1 MISHERFC
9 RAVDPAGEQAEGGEE
24 GGKWEDG
31 GADEEEVEGEGKG
44 GGGGEKEEGGG

>member
-44 GGGGEKEEGGG
+44 GGGGEKEGGG